1 MTMSDDTRSIESRP
15 PAGPVL
21 IGVTNAVLSNT
32 GDAAIFEAITV
43 SLRRAFG
50 DTCQIVAFDSNA
62 SVTSRLY
69 PEWEIHQ
76 QLSVSPPREP
86 ARLRNVLQRVRH
98 RLVRL
103 LTDDRRASRLLAAPL
118 VRRSRFARAYRRF
131 EELDVVVSSGGTYL
145 VDHYNF
151 EARVL
156 ELRLADVLGKRVIL
170 WTQSMGPFESSR
182 AVSQIERI
190 GAVTDA
196 VFFRDDRS
204 ARAWSRRVR
213 GSDAEAREVPDA
225 VFALTAPTPTASTAA
240 VEPARRALLSVRE
253 WSRGVDASSFD
264 TAAYAASMR
273 SAGALLS
280 SSGWDVRALS
290 TCQGVPS
297 YAYDDSAEAA
307 RIFAGVDVDVDRE
320 FHSPGGLLSELSST
334 GLVVTTRMHL
344 AILSLISRVP
354 VIAIAY
360 EFKTLELFANL
371 GLSDFVVKIED
382 VTPEWMTE
390 RIQMLLDEPGR
401 ARLSHERL
409 AQLRAEADSPAGHLR
424 RLLQQ

>member
-1 MTMSDDTRSIESRP
+1 MSDDTRSIESRP

-320 FHSPGGLLSELSST
+320 T
-334 GLVVTTRMHL
+334 VTTR
-344 AILSLISRVP
+344 AYEGISTIDKAERLMETLKAPSVAEFDVDRFSTAFRGFADSYQAYAAVAPTNVEARLGWENVVTEACSERCRVP
-354 VIAIAY
+354 TVRCVDNRCT
-360 EFKTLELFANL
+360 FP
-371 GLSDFVVKIED
+371 D
-382 VTPEWMTE
+382 
-390 RIQMLLDEPGR
+390 
-401 ARLSHERL
+401 
-409 AQLRAEADSPAGHLR
+409 
-424 RLLQQ
+424 